1 MAAPKG
7 NRFAL
12 GLTTSGRPPI
22 YENPEQM
29 MQKAIEYFDIET
41 GANGICKPTISG
53 LIFHLGFE
61 KRQSWYDYK
70 ERSQEFSYTIDRL
83 KSFIESCYEKNL
95 HGFAYA
101 GSVFALKNLN
111 SKDWKDEVHSEVNQT
126 NRNITVNFGSNTIQP
141 AQESTPDT
149 Q

>member
-22 YENPEQM
+22 YETPEQM

-41 GANGICKPTISG
+41 NSQGVCKPTISG
-53 LIFHLGFE
+53 LVFHLGFE
-61 KRQSWYDYK
+61 SRSSWYAYK
-70 ERSQEFSYTIDRL
+70 EKSKEFMYTISRL
-83 KSFIESCYEKNL
+83 QSFIESCYEKNL

-101 GSVFALKNLN
+101 GSIFALKNLN

-126 NRNITVNFGSNTIQP
+126 NRNITVSFGSNTVQP
-141 AQESTPDT
+141 SQESSEDT